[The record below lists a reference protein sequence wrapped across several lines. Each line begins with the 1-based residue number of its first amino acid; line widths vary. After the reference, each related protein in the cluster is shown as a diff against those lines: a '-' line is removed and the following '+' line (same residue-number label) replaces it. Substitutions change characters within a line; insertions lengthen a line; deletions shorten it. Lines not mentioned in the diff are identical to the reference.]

1 MLKNRSEIEKQ
12 DLLLILLLSVI
23 FLSVKYSLLGITR
36 HPEMY
41 MIVRYLPDTFSDM
54 LASFFQKYP
63 PGGAM
68 YRPLPLYILPYF
80 EFKLFQFNHQAWLA
94 IGLILSNLLIIL
106 CYILTKLIIK
116 SRAAAFFSALFFFS
130 YYNKIHV
137 NVEANHF
144 NAEYLYLDFFLLSL
158 IFFILYIERENKLYR
173 PLSVVFFVAALMSKE
188 AAFTLPIL
196 FIIYLLMYRYD
207 LLKDSYEKLKE
218 LLLGRKLSAC
228 LQEYALLLQDKRFL
242 FACLLPYLAVYVFYL
257 SARVLIP
264 FISGNFNLPGGASG
278 LAFNFKYI
286 VMNMVNIFFYTFQ
299 IPLHFQLQES
309 YSYAFNI
316 LDKMHRSN
324 ATLNI
329 LMVGLLVFAMII
341 FIWQIGKKNK
351 TMLFGIAF
359 YMINVSLFVFFRAFV
374 LGPFH
379 ILLALIGFS
388 IIFAESARIVYD
400 KLTHFQYSW
409 KYLKSAAPYSVFFFL
424 TVLFTLYAYNGTAGF
439 IMNFE
444 GDKTVRLFQT
454 IYDAIPKPEQR
465 KPNTIFYI
473 KNSEDV
479 LKQEGYDFFSMCI
492 LPSYKGVVPFDKS
505 WNPANIKMYHS
516 SQISYYQTEIAQ
528 YKPADWN
535 VVVLKYSDKYKVTN
549 ITSDASVKDVYNYMT
564 DDAIAFTPDN
574 SSFEK
579 WSGDLPEKWN
589 YAQNGTGGIAK
600 KVSNSG
606 DVKDGNLSVEIKAS
620 SAGGSQIY
628 YTLSEKELVFVRS
641 KKIKIVFWVKSRN
654 TVDSKISVSAAGY
667 APVYYSNSGEWEY
680 LTFTFFVPFNQSP
693 FNIYLNVDSGAND
706 TAFFDGSA
714 AYSMNSEGG
723 HQ

>member
-1 MLKNRSEIEKQ
+1 MPMLKNRAEIEKQ
-12 DLLLILLLSVI
+12 DLLLILLLSLI
-23 FLSVKYSLLGITR
+23 FLSVKHFLLGITR

-41 MIVRYLPDTFSDM
+41 MIIRYLPDSFLDM

-80 EFKLFQFNHQAWLA
+80 EFKLFQFNHHAWLA

-106 CYILTKLIIK
+106 CYISAKLITK
-116 SRAAAFFSALFFFS
+116 SRASAFFSALFFFS

-144 NAEYLYLDFFLLSL
+144 NAEYLYLDFYLLSL
-158 IFFILYIERENKLYR
+158 IFFILHMNEVKKIYHR
-173 PLSVVFFVAALMSKE
+173 LSVVFFVLALMSKE

-207 LLKDSYEKLKE
+207 LVKDSYEKLKE
-218 LLLGRKLSAC
+218 LFFRWKLSAC
-228 LQEYALLLQDKRFL
+228 RQEYALLLQDKRFL
-242 FACLLPYLAVYVFYL
+242 FAHLLPYLAVYVFYL

-278 LAFNFKYI
+278 LALNFKYI
-286 VMNMVNIFFYTFQ
+286 VMNIVNIFFYTFQ
-299 IPLHFQLQES
+299 IPLHFQLYDN
-309 YSYAFNI
+309 YSYALNVIDI
-316 LDKMHRSN
+316 LHHSDRG
-324 ATLNI
+324 LNI
-329 LMVGLLVFAMII
+329 LMTGLAIFATII
-341 FIWQIGKKNK
+341 FIAQIGKKNK
-351 TMLFGIAF
+351 TMLFGSAF
-359 YMINVSLFVFFRAFV
+359 YMTNVSLFVFFRAFV

-379 ILLALIGFS
+379 ILLSLIGIS

-400 KLTHFQYSW
+400 KLTHFQYSG

-424 TVLFTLYAYNGTAGF
+424 TVLFTMYAYDGTAGF
-439 IMNFE
+439 IRDFE

-454 IYDAIPKPEQR
+454 VYDAIPKPEQR

-473 KNSEDV
+473 KNSENV

-505 WNPANIKMYHS
+505 WNPANIKMYHG

-535 VVVLKYSDKYKVTN
+535 VIVLKYSDKYKVAN
-549 ITSDASVKDVYNYMT
+549 ITSDASVKEVYNYMI
-564 DDAIAFTPDN
+564 DDAVAFMPDN

-628 YTLSEKELVFVRS
+628 YTISDKELDTIKG
-641 KKIKIVFWVKSRN
+641 KKIKIGFWVKSKN
-654 TVDSKISVSAAGY
+654 TVYSKISISATGY
-667 APVYYSNSGEWEY
+667 SPVYYTNSGEWEY
-680 LTFTFFVPFNQSP
+680 LTLEFFVPVDAPVFNL
-693 FNIYLNVDSGAND
+693 YLNVALEADAA
-706 TAFFDGSA
+706 AFFDGD
-714 AYSMNSEGG
+714 G
-723 HQ
+723 HL